1 MPTILPDPTR
11 PDPPQ
16 PDPENMK
23 EVGPVQIA
31 RRLPAGPDTTAHDA
45 SSEDFANQVEAA
57 MHNHGD
63 NWKARVVL
71 TKIPNVQ
78 RRVIELIYL
87 EHLSLTRTAERLGVP
102 VDTVKSRCLEGIGR
116 LREGLGV
123 AQERL
128 S

>member
-1 MPTILPDPTR
+1 MPTTP
-11 PDPPQ
+11 
-16 PDPENMK
+16 
-23 EVGPVQIA
+23 VGQS
-31 RRLPAGPDTTAHDA
+31 GD
-45 SSEDFANQVEAA
+45 DFADQVETA

-87 EHLSLTRTAERLGVP
+87 EHLSLSRVAERLGLP
-102 VDTVKSRCLEGIGR
+102 IETVTSRCIDGINR
-116 LREGLGV
+116 LREGLKV
-123 AQERL
+123 APERL

>member
-1 MPTILPDPTR
+1 MPTTL
-11 PDPPQ
+11 
-16 PDPENMK
+16 
-23 EVGPVQIA
+23 A
-31 RRLPAGPDTTAHDA
+31 SPAGD
-45 SSEDFANQVEAA
+45 DFADQVEAA

-87 EHLSLTRTAERLGVP
+87 EHLSISRVAERLGLP
-102 VDTVKSRCLEGIGR
+102 IETVTNRCIDGISR
-116 LREGLGV
+116 LREGLKV
-123 AQERL
+123 APERL